1 MQITISDLK
10 NLIDEPYLSRGR
22 EYFQGGLV
30 DLVSIKID
38 EVKAKAVG
46 SRVYRVTL
54 TNKRS
59 YLEGQCSC
67 PAFEDFGPCKHM
79 AAVGFAVIT
88 SQSGGYRPSSVCREH
103 IEQQANVEEVLLKKT
118 KSDLVSIILRL
129 SDYYPEIIEEVMDEE
144 G

>member
-1 MQITISDLK
+1 MKITTSDLT
-10 NLIDEPYLSRGR
+10 NLIDEPYLSRGQ

-30 DLVSIKID
+30 ELISIGAG

-59 YLEGQCSC
+59 RLEGQCSC

-79 AAVGFAVIT
+79 AAVGFAVIA
-88 SQSGGYRPSSVCREH
+88 SQSEGYSPSSVCREY
-103 IEQQANVEEVLLKKT
+103 IEQQASFEEVLLKKT
-118 KSDLVSIILRL
+118 KNDLVSIILRL
-129 SDYYPEIIEEVMDEE
+129 SDYYPEVIEEVMDEE
-144 G
+144 D